1 MRTGGKTGND
11 HLAEKNKK
19 CTSHTPFFTQFHSH
33 LTHPVFVI
41 HNIAQ
46 HVIHIQNASIS
57 MFQPVDL
64 DPVAG
69 VLEEKKEREY

>member
-1 MRTGGKTGND
+1 MQ
-11 HLAEKNKK
+11 
-19 CTSHTPFFTQFHSH
+19 SHTTFFTQFHSH

-41 HNIAQ
+41 HNIRQ
-46 HVIHIQNASIS
+46 HVIHIQNATIS

-69 VLEEKKEREY
+69 VLEKKRGGISSVMRSALFAPYRLGI